1 MLKNNFGNDF
11 TRFLDDGEDLET
23 TKDTI
28 ERAEEIKPIEDEF
41 DSAQVTDIRS
51 LEGFLREVGTSRSEA
66 KRIIALCKSESPPR
80 DAERSRKPEQPFSV
94 RDVQTMVSE
103 ELAGMHAEITR
114 EYLELLK
121 TTLGKIQ

>member
-1 MLKNNFGNDF
+1 
-11 TRFLDDGEDLET
+11 
-23 TKDTI
+23 
-28 ERAEEIKPIEDEF
+28 
-41 DSAQVTDIRS
+41 VTDIRS

-80 DAERSRKPEQPFSV
+80 EAERSRKPEQPFSV

-114 EYLELLK
+114 ECLELLK